1 MSTLSDAL
9 TAYRI
14 CAQAEGKSPRTIQ
27 WITSSIRYFAQ
38 FLGGDQ
44 DISTITANDLRRF
57 IIALQGAKK
66 YRNHPYNRPQ
76 QAKLSAQSIE
86 TYCRAIRAFFG
97 YLHREGFIEA
107 SPIDKMR
114 MPKVP
119 KKVIPTFSEKEI
131 ERLQDNGST
140 FKTERWR

>member
-1 MSTLSDAL
+1 LTRLSDAL

-27 WITSSIRYFAQ
+27 WITSSIRYFAE

-66 YRNHPYNRPQ
+66 YRNHPYINRPQ

-86 TYCRAIRAFFG
+86 TYCRAVRAFFSWM
-97 YLHREGFIEA
+97 LREEILISSPFSRVKIPA
-107 SPIDKMR
+107 SPR
-114 MPKVP
+114 
-119 KKVIPTFSEKEI
+119 KVIAIHLF
-131 ERLQDNGST
+131 
-140 FKTERWR
+140 